1 MNKTVLTFNEIVEAV
16 KPLAQKYRINEV
28 YIFGSYA
35 RNEAS
40 PESDI
45 DFLVFGGEK
54 FRLTDI
60 FAFAEE
66 LRRVLDKKIDVFEIN
81 EVNENSDFY
90 RQIMNEKVLVA

>member
-1 MNKTVLTFNEIVEAV
+1 MSVDILKIDEIADII
-16 KPLAQKYRINEV
+16 KPIIQKYNIAEV
-28 YIFGSYA
+28 YLFGSYA

>member
-1 MNKTVLTFNEIVEAV
+1 M
-16 KPLAQKYRINEV
+16 
-28 YIFGSYA
+28 
-35 RNEAS
+35 
-40 PESDI
+40 
-45 DFLVFGGEK
+45 FGGDK

>member
-1 MNKTVLTFNEIVEAV
+1 MNTSILKIDEIADIIR
-16 KPLAQKYRINEV
+16 PIIQKYNIAEV

-35 RNEAS
+35 RNEVS
-40 PESDI
+40 PDSDI
-45 DFLVFGGEK
+45 DFLVSGGDK

>member
-1 MNKTVLTFNEIVEAV
+1 MSADILKIDEIADII
-16 KPLAQKYRINEV
+16 KPIIQKYNIAEV

-35 RNEAS
+35 RNEAY